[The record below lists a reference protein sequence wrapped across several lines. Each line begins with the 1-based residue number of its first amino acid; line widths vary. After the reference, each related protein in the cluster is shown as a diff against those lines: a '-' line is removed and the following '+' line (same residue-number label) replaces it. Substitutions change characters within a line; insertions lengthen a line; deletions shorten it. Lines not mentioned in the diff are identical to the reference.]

1 MFAIGFYLSEKK
13 AFNMF
18 SKILVFVFAFLLLNV
33 ANPSFAQNDEKLVIL
48 HTQSGKIVIEFFPE
62 DAPNHVDNF
71 IKLVESGFYERTIF
85 HRVIKDFMIQG
96 GDPKTKPGGYETP
109 LEWGTGGP
117 GYTINAEFNDIKHNR
132 GIVSMARTG
141 DPNGA
146 GSQFFIVHE
155 NSNFLDGQYTV
166 FGRIA
171 TQESFETLDTIAN
184 NETPPEGDIPYDWGA
199 GETLKA
205 EVVNKADVTDLLDQ
219 GKPERT
225 SDIPPPISMGEYS
238 NEELGFSAT
247 FPDDWLIQEPKKTNP
262 TAPDVAAVG
271 PRIGDFNPTISVSIE
286 DREGKSLDDRINEVK
301 ESLQESIDLGQLEIL
316 SEENLEIDGRNAH
329 SITLKGFFVT
339 ANGTINIIFK
349 EIVIQG
355 SDKFYAITYA
365 NGENN
370 FDENLSGYEES
381 LNSFTLL
388 GVESLPPEGN
398 DVDNGQENGGGCL
411 IATATFGS
419 ELAPQVQMLR
429 ELRDNIVLKTASGT
443 SFMMGFN
450 QFYYSFSP
458 AIADWE
464 RENEIFKETIKLAIT
479 PLLSSLSL
487 LNYADIDSEEEML
500 GYGIGI
506 ILLNLGMYFVIP
518 ALIIQR
524 IRKTIY

>member
-48 HTQSGKIVIEFFPE
+48 HTQSGKIVIELFPE
-62 DAPNHVDNF
+62 DALNHTENF
-71 IKLVESGFYERTIF
+71 IKLVDSGYYDRTVF

-96 GDPKTKPGGYETP
+96 GDPKTKPGGYDS
-109 LEWGTGGP
+109 LVEWGTGGP
-117 GYTINAEFNDIKHNR
+117 GYTIDAEFNDIKHNR
-132 GIVSMARTG
+132 GIVSMARTN

-146 GSQFFIVHE
+146 GSQFFIVHKD
-155 NSNFLDGQYTV
+155 SNFLDGQYTV

-184 NETPPEGDIPYDWGA
+184 LKTAPALPVPEDWGA
-199 GETLKA
+199 GEILKA

-219 GKPERT
+219 GEPERT
-225 SDIPPPISMGEYS
+225 EVSIPTILSSEYS
-238 NEELGFSAT
+238 NEELGFSST
-247 FPDDWLIQEPKKTNP
+247 FPEGWTVQEPRKTNP

-271 PRIGDFNPTISVSIE
+271 PKIGSLNPTISVSVTHL
-286 DREGKSLDDRINEVK
+286 EGQSLDDRVNEIK
-301 ESLQESIDLGQLEIL
+301 ENLQEAIDKGQLEIL
-316 SEENLEIDGRNAH
+316 SEENLTIDGMNAYT
-329 SITLKGFFVT
+329 ITSKGIFIKP
-339 ANGTINIIFK
+339 NGTVNIIFK
-349 EIVIQG
+349 ETIIPS

-370 FDENLSGYEES
+370 FDENLSKYEET

-388 GVESLPPEGN
+388 GEESLPPEGN
-398 DVDNGQENGGGCL
+398 DVDNGQENGGCL

-429 ELRDNIVLKTASGT
+429 ELRDNTVLNTASGT

-487 LNYADIDSEEEML
+487 LNYVDIDSEEEML

-506 ILLNLGMYFVIP
+506 ILLNIGMYFVAPIGIG
-518 ALIIQR
+518 IILA
-524 IRKTIY
+524 RKF

>member
-48 HTQSGKIVIEFFPE
+48 HTQSGNLVFELFPE

-71 IKLVESGFYERTIF
+71 IKLVESGFYDRSVF

-96 GDPKTKPGGYETP
+96 GDPKTRVGNYTTVT
-109 LEWGTGGP
+109 EWGTGGP
-117 GYTINAEFNDIKHNR
+117 GYTINQEFNDIKHNR

-146 GSQFFIVHE
+146 GSQFFIVHKD
-155 NSNFLDGQYTV
+155 SNFLDGQYTV

-184 NETPPEGDIPYDWGA
+184 LETPPEGSIPFNWGA
-199 GETLKA
+199 GEILKA
-205 EVVNKADVTDLLDQ
+205 EVVNKADVTDFLEQ
-219 GKPERT
+219 GEPERT
-225 SDIPPPISMGEYS
+225 SDIAPPITSGDYS

-247 FPDDWLIQEPKKTNP
+247 FPDGWLVQEPKKTNP
-262 TAPDVAAVG
+262 AAPDVAAVG
-271 PRIGDFNPTISVSIE
+271 PKIGDFNPTISVTIL

-301 ESLQESIDLGQLEIL
+301 ESLQEAIDLDQLEIL
-316 SEENLEIDGRNAH
+316 SEENLVIDGRDAH
-329 SITLKGFFVT
+329 SITSKGAFVT
-339 ANGTINIIFK
+339 PGGIIKIIFK
-349 EIVIQG
+349 ETVIPS

-370 FDENLSGYEES
+370 FDENLSQYDES

-388 GVESLPPEGN
+388 GEESLPPEGN
-398 DVDNGQENGGGCL
+398 GQENGGCL

-419 ELAPQVQMLR
+419 ELTPQVQMLR
-429 ELRDNIVLKTASGT
+429 ELRDNTVLNTASGT
-443 SFMMGFN
+443 
-450 QFYYSFSP
+450 
-458 AIADWE
+458 
-464 RENEIFKETIKLAIT
+464 
-479 PLLSSLSL
+479 
-487 LNYADIDSEEEML
+487 
-500 GYGIGI
+500 
-506 ILLNLGMYFVIP
+506 
-518 ALIIQR
+518 
-524 IRKTIY
+524 